1 MYQNAWGKVNS
12 YNPDGTPKTDSPA
25 VTNDTLYDLAS
36 NTKMYTANYALQ
48 YLVTQ
53 GKANLDSR
61 LVDLLG
67 SAFVEDTIDI
77 TYNGYENPGLKV
89 NKQWKA
95 ELTLRDI
102 LRHQQASLQTP
113 STTTI
118 PLTSALKRPFPVPPT
133 CSSPAG
139 TAALQPALLPLSPS
153 SRLR

>member
-1 MYQNAWGKVNS
+1 MQEGSLQDVGIDRDALELLEQIIQADVNNGFPSAQMAIVKNGKLVYQNAWGKVNS

-67 SAFVEDTIDI
+67 SA
-77 TYNGYENPGLKV
+77 L
-89 NKQWKA
+89 W
-95 ELTLRDI
+95 R
-102 LRHQQASLQTP
+102 TP
-113 STTTI
+113 STLPTTA
-118 PLTSALKRPFPVPPT
+118 TRTRA
-133 CSSPAG
+133 
-139 TAALQPALLPLSPS
+139 
-153 SRLR
+153 

>member
-102 LRHQQASLQTP
+102 LRHQQASC
-113 STTTI
+113 
-118 PLTSALKRPFPVPPT
+118 RPPVPQRF
-133 CSSPAG
+133 
-139 TAALQPALLPLSPS
+139 L
-153 SRLR
+153 

>member
-1 MYQNAWGKVNS
+1 
-12 YNPDGTPKTDSPA
+12 
-25 VTNDTLYDLAS
+25 
-36 NTKMYTANYALQ
+36 MYTANYALQ

-102 LRHQQASLQTP
+102 LRHQAGFPADPQYHNDSFDQCAQ
-113 STTTI
+113 
-118 PLTSALKRPFPVPPT
+118 RPFPVPPT
-133 CSSPAG
+133 CSSPVG
-139 TAALQPALLPLSPS
+139 TAALQPRRDPQVHLQDPADV
-153 SRLR
+153 